1 MIDASFFFLT
11 AGPSHIHIKGPDL
24 IDVAEQHKFVCT
36 SDCLPSCR
44 YVLSVGSQT
53 VRGNVIELTVDQPL
67 QSVTLKC
74 EAQNTASRKTATA
87 LRTVRIKGTE
97 GLKMV

>member
-1 MIDASFFFLT
+1 MINASFLFLSV
-11 AGPSHIHIKGPDL
+11 GPSHIHIEGPGV

-36 SDCLPSCR
+36 SECLPSCR

-53 VRGNVIELTVDQPL
+53 VRGNAIELTADEPL

-87 LRTVRIKGTE
+87 LRTVQIKG
-97 GLKMV
+97 MQSP